1 MLQRFQRIGHE
12 GILIRDL
19 TNVRGLDSR
28 FFRFA
33 VKRRNE
39 NERLIAALGDILLS
53 ESD

>member
-1 MLQRFQRIGHE
+1 MSMVYCLNHR
-12 GILIRDL
+12 